1 MTLPTGIIVRRGCE
15 TAAYA
20 VAAHIA
26 EYVCPA
32 IDISAQSW
40 EAGCELELAGPVVK
54 SSEDSLKTTRLI
66 DYAFCV
72 SSGALEIGARDGSP
86 KRALAVLEECSRS
99 SSRQIDSVQVQALSE
114 KIPEEA
120 YSDYVSSCFG
130 NMGLARG
137 GFIVAPTPGGFHA
150 MGPVGLAGRSRLLE
164 VSCSSNLGVHA
175 KVRLAMPSAGGDDAI
190 RLALRAAAV
199 ARRNAGWDL
208 LKVDMLDAE
217 ARLSMACPVPA
228 EPGCISGF
236 LERAD
241 TFLSRHESTIG
252 RLLGLEQ

>member
-1 MTLPTGIIVRRGCE
+1 MALPTGIRISRGCE
-15 TAAYA
+15 TAAFA

-40 EAGCELELAGPVVK
+40 KAGCELELLGPVAK
-54 SSEDSLKTTRLI
+54 TAEDSLKMASLI

-86 KRALAVLEECSRS
+86 KKALAILDECTRS
-99 SSRQIDSVQVQALSE
+99 SSQQIDSVQIRALSE
-114 KIPEEA
+114 RIPEEA

-130 NMGLARG
+130 NMGLTRE
-137 GFIVAPTPGGFHA
+137 GFIIAPTPGGFHA

-164 VSCSSNLGVHA
+164 VSCSTSLGVHA
-175 KVRLAMPSAGGDDAI
+175 RVRLAMPSATGDDAI

-199 ARRNAGWDL
+199 ARRNAGWGL

-217 ARLSMACPVPA
+217 ARLSMTCPVPV

-236 LERAD
+236 LERSG
-241 TFLSRHESTIG
+241 TFLSKHESTIG
-252 RLLGLEQ
+252 RLIGLEQ